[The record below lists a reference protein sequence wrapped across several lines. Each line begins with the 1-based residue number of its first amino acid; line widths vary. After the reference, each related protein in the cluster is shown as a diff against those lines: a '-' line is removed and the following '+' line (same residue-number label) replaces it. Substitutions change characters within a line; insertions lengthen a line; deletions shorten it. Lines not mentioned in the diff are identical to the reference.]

1 MSGWPGHTRPPG
13 IFFLKRE
20 EGGGG
25 KNKRVEWGAK
35 GTKETKETKGTKET
49 KETKGVKGAM
59 ERWSDGRIRNRIV
72 LIYFLCVQF
81 DNIYNQNL
89 KEEIALVKSA
99 WTYS

>member
-25 KNKRVEWGAK
+25 KNKGVERGA
-35 GTKETKETKGTKET
+35 KGTKET

>member
-1 MSGWPGHTRPPG
+1 MVSG
-13 IFFLKRE
+13 
-20 EGGGG
+20 
-25 KNKRVEWGAK
+25 
-35 GTKETKETKGTKET
+35 
-49 KETKGVKGAM
+49 GVASPQSYPTLP
-59 ERWSDGRIRNRIV
+59 ELWQQGRGIRNRIV